1 VGSSIWSKKRHR
13 VRSCFNGIVSH
24 LNRFIRYLLRIP
36 AKWDAT
42 TSPRPIV
49 FLHGLGF
56 GLVQY
61 HVFLS
66 QLLET
71 FTDRPILVP
80 LQPQVSQN
88 IFHPLFLKPL
98 DRHQMADRLA
108 GLVEELGWATLL
120 SNGKNTKEMDFKE
133 KVVESSQ
140 IKDTCKG
147 ITILSHSK
155 YTSFIH
161 HGLYF
166 ISKINLP
173 QRFLYAHLDVKR
185 TSQYRCSFLL
195 CRSSYFLFMGG
206 GSVSIPCLP
215 CYCL

>member
-1 VGSSIWSKKRHR
+1 
-13 VRSCFNGIVSH
+13 
-24 LNRFIRYLLRIP
+24 LLRIP
-36 AKWDAT
+36 AKWDAS

-61 HVFLS
+61 HFFLS

-71 FTDRPILVP
+71 YTDRPILVP

-108 GLVEELGWATLL
+108 GLVEELGWATLP
-120 SNGKNTKEMDFKE
+120 SNGKNSKEMDFKE
-133 KVVESSQ
+133 NVVKSSQ

-147 ITILSHSK
+147 ITMLSHSK
-155 YTSFIH
+155 YT
-161 HGLYF
+161 
-166 ISKINLP
+166 
-173 QRFLYAHLDVKR
+173 
-185 TSQYRCSFLL
+185 
-195 CRSSYFLFMGG
+195 
-206 GSVSIPCLP
+206 
-215 CYCL
+215 

>member
-1 VGSSIWSKKRHR
+1 
-13 VRSCFNGIVSH
+13 
-24 LNRFIRYLLRIP
+24 LLRVP

-56 GLVQY
+56 GLLQY
-61 HVFLS
+61 HLFLS

-71 FTDRPILVP
+71 FTDRPILIP
-80 LQPQVSQN
+80 LQPHVSQD

-120 SNGKNTKEMDFKE
+120 SDGKDTNEMDSKE
-133 KVVESSQ
+133 KEVDQ
-140 IKDTCKG
+140 LKDTCKG
-147 ITILSHSK
+147 ITMVSHSK

-161 HGLYF
+161 
-166 ISKINLP
+166 
-173 QRFLYAHLDVKR
+173 QRTILHF
-185 TSQYRCSFLL
+185 
-195 CRSSYFLFMGG
+195 
-206 GSVSIPCLP
+206 
-215 CYCL
+215 